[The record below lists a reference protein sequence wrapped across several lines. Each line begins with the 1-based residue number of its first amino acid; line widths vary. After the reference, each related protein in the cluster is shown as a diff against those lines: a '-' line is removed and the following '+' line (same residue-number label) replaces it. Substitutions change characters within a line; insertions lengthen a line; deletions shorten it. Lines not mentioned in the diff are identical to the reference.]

1 MSSIVFYKILCFVH
15 PGPLKGRH
23 KNRIKHAR
31 ILLREVV
38 CVRENRENRERAG
51 RPWSRLIP
59 DPEWRQEEGWAK
71 HLGLLCRLRGF
82 SKTVQSLWAK
92 ISCQRCPGSLRNET
106 VFAIL
111 PQPSLAGSSCGRC
124 GMWSI
129 YRGSPWWEG
138 CKYIL
143 MVVTSILDS
152 SETPKNSAMW
162 GNILHFTLEVRFI
175 GNIRKLPYVIE

>member
-1 MSSIVFYKILCFVH
+1 MWEKIE
-15 PGPLKGRH
+15 KIGRGLGD
-23 KNRIKHAR
+23 R
-31 ILLREVV
+31 
-38 CVRENRENRERAG
+38 G
-51 RPWSRLIP
+51 QGWSLIP
-59 DPEWRQEEGWAK
+59 SEDRRKVGRSILDCSAV
-71 HLGLLCRLRGF
+71 LRSF

-106 VFAIL
+106 VFAVL
-111 PQPSLAGSSCGRC
+111 PQPSLAGSSWGRC